1 MCLCIRENQNDTLCC
16 SKLLH
21 MLHPC
26 VNCSVISYDFWSTQ
40 GILIRPHLHKCRQ
53 FTMDHIIITSCLM
66 LDYKMLKAKQSTADQ
81 TERASEDKSEWL
93 TGFCH
98 GCPWQLV
105 CACLRWLWTLWPDKD
120 FLLESKASKP
130 PVGVA
135 WATPTGVFAWSIK
148 WTSPFPIQPVTSWSQ
163 AV

>member
-1 MCLCIRENQNDTLCC
+1 
-16 SKLLH
+16 

-26 VNCSVISYDFWSTQ
+26 VNCSVISYYFWSTQ

-66 LDYKMLKAKQSTADQ
+66 LYYKMLKAKQSTADQ

-98 GCPWQLV
+98 GWPWQLV
-105 CACLRWLWTLWPDKD
+105 CACLQWLRTLWPDKD
-120 FLLESKASKP
+120 FLPESKASKP

-135 WATPTGVFAWSIK
+135 WAVQSGCVCVVHKMNLPLPNPTCHLM
-148 WTSPFPIQPVTSWSQ
+148 VTGCLTYKLLLIIPYWLHS
-163 AV
+163 ATLIR